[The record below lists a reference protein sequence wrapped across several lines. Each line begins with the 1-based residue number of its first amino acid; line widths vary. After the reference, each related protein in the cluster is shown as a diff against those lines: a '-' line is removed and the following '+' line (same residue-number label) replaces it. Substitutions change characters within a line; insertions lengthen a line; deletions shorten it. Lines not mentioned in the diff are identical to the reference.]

1 MSVNLLDT
9 LKKSEDIGDSEA
21 WDATYKNL
29 PVVLAEVVEDL
40 PEALTRLD
48 TVGGYGYIATWEKN
62 LFLFNPRLI
71 SKRCGLIN
79 ENAKLLK
86 AARIPKNRPI

>member
-1 MSVNLLDT
+1 MSVNLLNT
-9 LKKSEDIGDSEA
+9 LNKSEDIGDSDG
-21 WDATYKNL
+21 WDATYRDL
-29 PVVLAEVVEDL
+29 PVVIAEGLEDL
-40 PEALTRLD
+40 SEALTRLD
-48 TVGGYGYIATWEKN
+48 KVGGYGYIATWEKN

-86 AARIPKNRPI
+86 VARIPKNEPI